1 MRNNILKWHC
11 CLTHKTLKCIYDDL
25 TGRLGGSAW
34 VCIWERGGIRPLTQ
48 SNKCYCI
55 YSLADGLMFL
65 SQRFCSFYFL
75 FVWRWRMRRV
85 RVPPAIVS
93 TRRELS
99 RAGRRNKKKAVQ
111 ENGGK
116 QPASAHTVIFFF
128 KFSGRRRSEQV
139 GELTDGQSASL
150 RQRTGWDQA
159 FTYSNKWYVNSL
171 LSNCPDSV
179 NP

>member
-65 SQRFCSFYFL
+65 SQRLCSFYFL

-85 RVPPAIVS
+85 RVPPWIVS

-99 RAGRRNKKKAVQ
+99 RAGRRNKKKTFGRTEGSGLHQHILLFFQNEWKTEERA
-111 ENGGK
+111 GGWTNRW
-116 QPASAHTVIFFF
+116 PVC
-128 KFSGRRRSEQV
+128 FSETANR
-139 GELTDGQSASL
+139 L
-150 RQRTGWDQA
+150 RPGIYIQQQMI
-159 FTYSNKWYVNSL
+159 
-171 LSNCPDSV
+171 CE
-179 NP
+179 

>member
-75 FVWRWRMRRV
+75 FVWRRRMRRV
-85 RVPPAIVS
+85 DVPPPPLPIVS
-93 TRRELS
+93 RR
-99 RAGRRNKKKAVQ
+99 RKRPRTGRRNKKKVACI
-111 ENGGK
+111 
-116 QPASAHTVIFFF
+116 STYCYFFF
-128 KFSGRRRSEQV
+128 FFRISGGRRSEQV